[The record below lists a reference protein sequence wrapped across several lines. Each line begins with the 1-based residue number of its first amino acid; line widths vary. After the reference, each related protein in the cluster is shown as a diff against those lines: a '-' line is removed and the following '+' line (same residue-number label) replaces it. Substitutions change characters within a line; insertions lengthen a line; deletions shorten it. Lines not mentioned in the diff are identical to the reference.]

1 MICPYC
7 GTRLVSTATEGW
19 SLVVSTAMVHM
30 RQECS
35 QRRSDSDPVALQHLA
50 EEIADEAVAMLWDDP
65 RE

>member
-7 GTRLVSTATEGW
+7 GTRLVSTASEGW

-35 QRRSDSDPVALQHLA
+35 QRRPEYDPAALQRLA
-50 EEIADEAVAMLWDDP
+50 EEIADDAVAMLRDDP
-65 RE
+65 RG